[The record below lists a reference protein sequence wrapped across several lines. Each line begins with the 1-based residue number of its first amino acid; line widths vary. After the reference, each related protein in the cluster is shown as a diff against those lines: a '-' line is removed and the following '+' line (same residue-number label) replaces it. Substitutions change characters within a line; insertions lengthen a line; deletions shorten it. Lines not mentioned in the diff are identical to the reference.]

1 MISIIYGFIIAIF
14 VILSGCF
21 IRLGLILKE
30 LEKIKGTPEK
40 RTCKT
45 CIHFKTPVYEEPC
58 ESCFHESY
66 TTLKYLPNW
75 EYKQ

>member
-30 LEKIKGTPEK
+30 LEDMNGRKD
-40 RTCKT
+40 
-45 CIHFKTPVYEEPC
+45 V
-58 ESCFHESY
+58 
-66 TTLKYLPNW
+66 
-75 EYKQ
+75 